1 MPQVPNGQHEQSR
14 RAGQTIMS
22 SEVRTELR
30 KEGTT
35 EHASLVSTFP
45 VVGIGNRVP
54 SFRNEMRRPNFV
66 HAAVCFTCWLRY
78 FEPAGHIVTGPN
90 DAARTGGLQDLV

>member
-1 MPQVPNGQHEQSR
+1 MTQVPNGQHEQSR
-14 RAGQTIMS
+14 RAGQTVMS
-22 SEVRTELR
+22 SEGR
-30 KEGTT
+30 KEVRK

-45 VVGIGNRVP
+45 AVGIENWEP

-78 FEPAGHIVTGPN
+78 FEPAGHIVSGPN
-90 DAARTGGLQDLV
+90 HAARTGGLQDLM

>member
-30 KEGTT
+30 KE
-35 EHASLVSTFP
+35 HASLVSTYP
-45 VVGIGNRVP
+45 VVGIGNVGTV
-54 SFRNEMRRPNFV
+54 FRNEMRRPNFV

-78 FEPAGHIVTGPN
+78 FEPAGHIVSGPN
-90 DAARTGGLQDLV
+90 QAARTGGLQDLV

>member
-1 MPQVPNGQHEQSR
+1 MRDLKH
-14 RAGQTIMS
+14 MS
-22 SEVRTELR
+22 TEGSTKEEEEVRN
-30 KEGTT
+30 
-35 EHASLVSTFP
+35 LVSSFP

-78 FEPAGHIVTGPN
+78 FEPAGHIVSGPN
-90 DAARTGGLQDLV
+90 QAARTGGLQDLV

>member
-14 RAGQTIMS
+14 RGGQTIMS
-22 SEVRTELR
+22 AEGR
-30 KEGTT
+30 KEEEGIL
-35 EHASLVSTFP
+35 SLVSTFP
-45 VVGIGNRVP
+45 AVGIGNLVP

-78 FEPAGHIVTGPN
+78 FEPAGHIVSGPN
-90 DAARTGGLQDLV
+90 QAARTGGLQDLV